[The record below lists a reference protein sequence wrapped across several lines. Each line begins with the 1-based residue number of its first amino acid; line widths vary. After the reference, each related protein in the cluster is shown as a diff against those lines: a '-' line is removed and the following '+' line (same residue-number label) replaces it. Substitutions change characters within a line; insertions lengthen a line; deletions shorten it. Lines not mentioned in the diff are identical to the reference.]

1 MSSNKKSRQEQEK
14 ERLEAL
20 QNRERKLLSGM
31 YGDFFGGKG
40 AGTESSLSFGESS
53 DESAEKAA
61 SGNQTSGKAASGNQ
75 ASGNQKSGNQT
86 SGNQTS
92 GKRAEGKKDGSPLSF
107 GDTIDELEKKGREV
121 TSQFSSKAD
130 ALLERQK
137 AVSAELEGRK
147 DALQRA
153 NDALREVQS
162 LLDNPLYNG
171 MPSLTGRD
179 TGSGR
184 TGGGSGNMID
194 AGGEIDPGL
203 MAGTDGDLFT
213 GFVPG
218 NAGVPG
224 MPGAAQTG
232 APQMQEQVS
241 AQQPAEAAKPK
252 EPEKDP
258 MEELDALIGLKKIK
272 HDVREL
278 TDFVRIQKMRKDG
291 GLKSVPV
298 SLHLVFT
305 GNPGTGKT
313 TVARILAKLYK
324 QIGVLT
330 KGQLV
335 EVDRSGLVAGYVGQT
350 AIKTSKKIEEAKGGV
365 LFIDEAYALARKD
378 DTFGQEAIDTILKAM
393 EDSRED
399 FVVIVAGY
407 TKPMEN
413 FINSNPGLK
422 SRFNKYIEFPDYT
435 IDELMG
441 IFDMNCKK
449 YDYEAD
455 EDVKAQIRA
464 MIVQR
469 KLATSENFANARE
482 VRNLFE
488 EVITNQARRVAALE
502 SPTKE
507 DMKKI
512 LIEDLVET
520 AEEDAQKTLKKAA
533 ELEAGK
539 EAENDSGNEADKES
553 VKEFGEE
560 TVKGFG
566 EETGEETGA
575 ATGNEAGE
583 ESDAVTE

>member
-1 MSSNKKSRQEQEK
+1 MSSNKKSRLEQEK

-20 QNRERKLLSGM
+20 QNAEKKFLTGM
-31 YGDFFGGKG
+31 YGDFFGRQKNGK
-40 AGTESSLSFGESS
+40 ESSLAYGETA
-53 DESAEKAA
+53 DGTGKESAEHSSKKQKA
-61 SGNQTSGKAASGNQ
+61 K
-75 ASGNQKSGNQT
+75 
-86 SGNQTS
+86 
-92 GKRAEGKKDGSPLSF
+92 EEESPLSF
-107 GDTIDELEKKGREV
+107 GDKIDTLEQKGREV
-121 TSQFSSKAD
+121 TSQFSSRAD
-130 ALLERQK
+130 AMKERQK
-137 AVSAELEGRK
+137 EMSSGLQGRK

-162 LLDNPLYNG
+162 LLDHPLYNG
-171 MPSLTGRD
+171 MPSVTGRGNASGAAG
-179 TGSGR
+179 TGAVNNA
-184 TGGGSGNMID
+184 GS
-194 AGGEIDPGL
+194 EIDPIL
-203 MAGTDGDLFT
+203 MAGPDGDLFT
-213 GFVPG
+213 GFTAGSPQMPG
-218 NAGVPG
+218 A
-224 MPGAAQTG
+224 PGAAQAG
-232 APQMQEQVS
+232 LPQMQ
-241 AQQPAEAAKPK
+241 AQQSTQPAATAAKPK

-258 MEELDALIGLKKIK
+258 MEELDSLIGLDKIK
-272 HDVREL
+272 HDVKEL

-330 KGQLV
+330 TGQLV

-350 AIKTSKKIEEAKGGV
+350 AIKTAKKIEEAKGGV
-365 LFIDEAYALARKD
+365 LFIDEAYSLARKD

-393 EDSRED
+393 EDSREE

-407 TKPMEN
+407 TGPMET

-441 IFDMNCKK
+441 IFEMNCKK
-449 YDYEAD
+449 YDYEAE

-469 KLATSENFANARE
+469 KLAARENYANARD

-488 EVITNQARRVAALE
+488 EIITNQARRVAAIE

-507 DMKKI
+507 DMKQI
-512 LIEDLVET
+512 LLEDLVET
-520 AEEDAQKTLKKAA
+520 AEEDAKKTLKKAA
-533 ELEAGK
+533 EQ
-539 EAENDSGNEADKES
+539 EAEKKEKKAAEQEEEKKEDPEKGTDK
-553 VKEFGEE
+553 KEG
-560 TVKGFG
+560 
-566 EETGEETGA
+566 
-575 ATGNEAGE
+575 
-583 ESDAVTE
+583 DL

>member
-1 MSSNKKSRQEQEK
+1 MSSDKKSRLEKEK

-20 QNRERKLLSGM
+20 QNTERKYLSGM
-31 YGDFFGGKG
+31 YGDFFGGK
-40 AGTESSLSFGESS
+40 
-53 DESAEKAA
+53 
-61 SGNQTSGKAASGNQ
+61 
-75 ASGNQKSGNQT
+75 
-86 SGNQTS
+86 
-92 GKRAEGKKDGSPLSF
+92 
-107 GDTIDELEKKGREV
+107 IDELEQKGREV

-137 AVSAELEGRK
+137 AVSAELENRK

-171 MPSLTGRD
+171 MPSLTGKD
-179 TGSGR
+179 SAGSAGTGA
-184 TGGGSGNMID
+184 GNLPDM
-194 AGGEIDPGL
+194 GGEIDPGL
-203 MAGTDGDLFT
+203 MAGTGGDLFT

-218 NAGVPG
+218 NASPSAA
-224 MPGAAQTG
+224 PGAVQTG
-232 APQMQEQVS
+232 APKVQEQES
-241 AQQPAEAAKPK
+241 PQKPAEAAKPR

-278 TDFVRIQKMRKDG
+278 TDFVRIQKMRKDS

-324 QIGVLT
+324 QIGVLST
-330 KGQLV
+330 GQLV

-365 LFIDEAYALARKD
+365 LFIDEAYALA
-378 DTFGQEAIDTILKAM
+378 A
-393 EDSRED
+393 
-399 FVVIVAGY
+399 
-407 TKPMEN
+407 PMEN

-441 IFDMNCKK
+441 IFDMNCRK

-455 EDVKAQIRA
+455 EYVKDQVRA

-482 VRNLFE
+482 VRNFFE
-488 EVITNQARRVAALE
+488 EIITNQARRVAALKD
-502 SPTKE
+502 PTKD

-512 LIEDLVET
+512 LIEDLIET
-520 AEEDAQKTLKKAA
+520 AEADAQKTLKKAA
-533 ELEAGK
+533 EQEAGK
-539 EAENDSGNEADKES
+539 KAGPVSGMAPGKEPDQDKD
-553 VKEFGEE
+553 G
-560 TVKGFG
+560 
-566 EETGEETGA
+566 
-575 ATGNEAGE
+575 EAGKGSGQDNKGNSGE
-583 ESDAVTE
+583 GSGQDTDGKA

>member
-1 MSSNKKSRQEQEK
+1 MSSNKKSRLEQEK

-20 QNRERKLLSGM
+20 QNAERKFLTGM
-31 YGDFFGGKG
+31 YGDFFGKQR
-40 AGTESSLSFGESS
+40 TEKESSLSFGE
-53 DESAEKAA
+53 KV
-61 SGNQTSGKAASGNQ
+61 
-75 ASGNQKSGNQT
+75 
-86 SGNQTS
+86 
-92 GKRAEGKKDGSPLSF
+92 
-107 GDTIDELEKKGREV
+107 DELEQKGKDV
-121 TSQFSSKAD
+121 TSQFSSRAD
-130 ALLERQK
+130 ALKDRQK
-137 AVSAELEGRK
+137 AISSELEGRK
-147 DALQRA
+147 DALKRA
-153 NDALREVQS
+153 NDALREVHS

-171 MPSLTGRD
+171 MPSVTGKDGR
-179 TGSGR
+179 GS
-184 TGGGSGNMID
+184 
-194 AGGEIDPGL
+194 EIDPGL
-203 MAGTDGDLFT
+203 MAGSEGDLFT
-213 GFVPG
+213 DFVQG
-218 NAGVPG
+218 KTEVPDA
-224 MPGAAQTG
+224 PDAAQTG
-232 APQMQEQVS
+232 LPQTQV
-241 AQQPAEAAKPK
+241 QQSTNQTREAVKPK

-258 MEELDALIGLKKIK
+258 MEELDSLIGLQKIK

-330 KGQLV
+330 TGQLV

-350 AIKTSKKIEEAKGGV
+350 AIKTAKKIEEAKGGV
-365 LFIDEAYALARKD
+365 LFIDEAYALSRKD

-393 EDSRED
+393 EDSREE

-407 TKPMEN
+407 TKPMED

-441 IFDMNCKK
+441 IFEMNCKK
-449 YDYEAD
+449 YDYEAED
-455 EDVKAQIRA
+455 DVKAQIRA

-469 KLATSENFANARE
+469 KLAALENYANARD

-488 EVITNQARRVAALE
+488 EIITNQARRVAAME
-502 SPTKE
+502 SPTKD

-520 AEEDAQKTLKKAA
+520 AQMDAEKTLKKAEEKAA
-533 ELEAGK
+533 E
-539 EAENDSGNEADKES
+539 SGR
-553 VKEFGEE
+553 
-560 TVKGFG
+560 
-566 EETGEETGA
+566 
-575 ATGNEAGE
+575 
-583 ESDAVTE
+583 ESDADEKADTAPVPAENSPDAGEVKDEKDPEVKG

>member
-1 MSSNKKSRQEQEK
+1 MKSDKKSRLEQEK

-20 QNRERKLLSGM
+20 QKAEKKFLKGM
-31 YGDFFGGKG
+31 YGDFFGKQETGKDNS
-40 AGTESSLSFGESS
+40 TLSFGAGGQGSGEDTVQPSSKKNGTGDAES
-53 DESAEKAA
+53 
-61 SGNQTSGKAASGNQ
+61 T
-75 ASGNQKSGNQT
+75 
-86 SGNQTS
+86 
-92 GKRAEGKKDGSPLSF
+92 LSF
-107 GDTIDELEKKGREV
+107 GDRIDALEQKGREV
-121 TSQFSSKAD
+121 TSQFSSRAD
-130 ALLERQK
+130 ALRDRQK
-137 AVSAELEGRK
+137 GISSELQGRK

-162 LLDNPLYNG
+162 LLDNPIYKG
-171 MPSLTGRD
+171 MPSLTGQ
-179 TGSGR
+179 GS
-184 TGGGSGNMID
+184 D
-194 AGGEIDPGL
+194 IDPGL
-203 MAGTDGDLFT
+203 MAGTEGDLFT
-213 GFVPG
+213 GFAPG
-218 NAGVPG
+218 KTDMSGISD
-224 MPGAAQTG
+224 AAQAGT
-232 APQMQEQVS
+232 PQMQVQT
-241 AQQPAEAAKPK
+241 QQGKPQAAEAVKPR

-258 MEELDALIGLKKIK
+258 MEELDALIGLDKIK
-272 HDVREL
+272 HDVKEL

-313 TVARILAKLYK
+313 TVARILARLYK

-330 KGQLV
+330 TGQLV

-393 EDSRED
+393 EDNRED

-407 TKPMEN
+407 TGPMEN

-441 IFDMNCKK
+441 IFEMNCKK
-449 YDYEAD
+449 YDYEVE
-455 EDVKAQIRA
+455 EDVRAQIRA

-469 KLATSENFANARE
+469 KLAARENYANARD

-488 EVITNQARRVAALE
+488 EIITNQARRVAAIE

-507 DMKKI
+507 DMKQI

-520 AEEDAQKTLKKAA
+520 AEEDAKKTLKKAA
-533 ELEAGK
+533 EQADQAAGPAEADQKDKGGK
-539 EAENDSGNEADKES
+539 EESEERNDK
-553 VKEFGEE
+553 
-560 TVKGFG
+560 
-566 EETGEETGA
+566 
-575 ATGNEAGE
+575 
-583 ESDAVTE
+583 